1 MSFLYIYDNNY
12 NLKYANSEP
21 IYAIDLITEEERY
34 SVDSLIYHWVYS
46 SFAPYCWVSLHS
58 QCNYEVNRFGG
69 AVSVIKNSLNDS
81 S

>member
-34 SVDSLIYHWVYS
+34 SVDSLIYH
-46 SFAPYCWVSLHS
+46 
-58 QCNYEVNRFGG
+58 
-69 AVSVIKNSLNDS
+69 
-81 S
+81 